1 MLESRFA
8 ILNKFFFHPLKEK
21 LIIEKDWTT
30 ICALAGCCIVVTRQT
45 QLSRWSRILTQVYIG
60 ISRL

>member
-8 ILNKFFFHPLKEK
+8 ILNTFFSHPLKEK
-21 LIIEKDWTT
+21 ILIEKDWTT

-45 QLSRWSRILTQVYIG
+45 LLSQWSYTHPG
-60 ISRL
+60 IYRYQ